1 MRAVKARGLDKV
13 FKNRDR
19 RHRVRR
25 QILRKNEG
33 LILGQFFSGSKLK
46 ILIFRAL
53 EAIKSPKRSSDQ
65 IFTLTNAS
73 T

>member
-19 RHRVRR
+19 RHRVHR

-33 LILGQFFSGSKLK
+33 LILGQFFFWLK
-46 ILIFRAL
+46 GPQ
-53 EAIKSPKRSSDQ
+53 IKFSH
-65 IFTLTNAS
+65 
-73 T
+73 

>member
-19 RHRVRR
+19 RHRVCR

-33 LILGQFFSGSKLK
+33 LNLGQFF
-46 ILIFRAL
+46 FWL
-53 EAIKSPKRSSDQ
+53 EVENLH
-65 IFTLTNAS
+65 F
-73 T
+73 

>member
-13 FKNRDR
+13 LKNRDR

-33 LILGQFFSGSKLK
+33 LILGQLFFW
-46 ILIFRAL
+46 L
-53 EAIKSPKRSSDQ
+53 EVEN
-65 IFTLTNAS
+65 FNF
-73 T
+73 

>member
-33 LILGQFFSGSKLK
+33 LIFGQFRFC
-46 ILIFRAL
+46 L
-53 EAIKSPKRSSDQ
+53 EVEN
-65 IFTLTNAS
+65 FHF
-73 T
+73 

>member
-19 RHRVRR
+19 HHRVRS

-33 LILGQFFSGSKLK
+33 LILGQFF
-46 ILIFRAL
+46 FWL
-53 EAIKSPKRSSDQ
+53 EVEN
-65 IFTLTNAS
+65 FHF
-73 T
+73 